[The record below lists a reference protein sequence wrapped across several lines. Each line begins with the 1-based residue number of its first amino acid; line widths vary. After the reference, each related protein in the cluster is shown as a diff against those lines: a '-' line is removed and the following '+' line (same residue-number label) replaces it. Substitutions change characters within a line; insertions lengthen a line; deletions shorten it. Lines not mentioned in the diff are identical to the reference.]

1 MSSCVWIAFA
11 LSQLIGGPLDLLD
24 AEPPPAARPGFV
36 EVGTVRFHPG
46 LREVEVDAT
55 LNLRGGF
62 IEFLACGTGVKRHE
76 SLLSLDCDPIDL
88 NAAILLLGIEPGVP
102 PRSEDDLGPI
112 EGPRVMLR
120 LRYGVT
126 LPDGRAAVRD
136 VRAEDVVTNGP
147 MERAMA
153 YCGFVYTGSQFIEQ
167 EDIIILDHR
176 LLQRPQLEVAVV
188 ADGQFLVLGIAHPI
202 PDLPRHPED
211 QIPDGHRRPH
221 GNVEMPRIELPVLG
235 MQIGVQ
241 GVDRVDRQVRG
252 RQVEQL
258 HDRARPQLPDL
269 CVMPPDGPPRQ
280 RVDRA
285 AFTVLRKTT
294 PRLLGVVPVEAEI
307 EKTVSGARLGDQF
320 QRGRL
325 ARSRVGVDQENLSR
339 THLSFD
345 DSLLLLCR
353 FHNETP
359 VQGPTCKYNS
369 PSS

>member
-136 VRAEDVVTNGP
+136 VRAEALPV
-147 MERAMA
+147 
-153 YCGFVYTGSQFIEQ
+153 Q
-167 EDIIILDHR
+167 
-176 LLQRPQLEVAVV
+176 LLPYPTLLA
-188 ADGQFLVLGIAHPI
+188 L
-202 PDLPRHPED
+202 RH
-211 QIPDGHRRPH
+211 
-221 GNVEMPRIELPVLG
+221 MPRRRSPAYSA
-235 MQIGVQ
+235 
-241 GVDRVDRQVRG
+241 RRG
-252 RQVEQL
+252 R
-258 HDRARPQLPDL
+258 
-269 CVMPPDGPPRQ
+269 G
-280 RVDRA
+280 RA
-285 AFTVLRKTT
+285 AR
-294 PRLLGVVPVEAEI
+294 
-307 EKTVSGARLGDQF
+307 
-320 QRGRL
+320 
-325 ARSRVGVDQENLSR
+325 
-339 THLSFD
+339 
-345 DSLLLLCR
+345 
-353 FHNETP
+353 
-359 VQGPTCKYNS
+359 
-369 PSS
+369 

>member
-24 AEPPPAARPGFV
+24 AEPPPAVRPGLV

-167 EDIIILDHR
+167 EDIIRGPGDREAEDGDGGAPGEGTADEPEGGSEPRQVYAPTILGQLIALSHRPYAILDNPLALPWR
-176 LLQRPQLEVAVV
+176 DGDYYAY
-188 ADGQFLVLGIAHPI
+188 ADA
-202 PDLPRHPED
+202 LPRL
-211 QIPDGHRRPH
+211 RRDEPTP
-221 GNVEMPRIELPVLG
+221 VTLVIRLPRPGEIDPRATRMELPPPPKDPEG
-235 MQIGVQ
+235 GE
-241 GVDRVDRQVRG
+241 DR
-252 RQVEQL
+252 
-258 HDRARPQLPDL
+258 
-269 CVMPPDGPPRQ
+269 
-280 RVDRA
+280 
-285 AFTVLRKTT
+285 
-294 PRLLGVVPVEAEI
+294 
-307 EKTVSGARLGDQF
+307 
-320 QRGRL
+320 
-325 ARSRVGVDQENLSR
+325 
-339 THLSFD
+339 
-345 DSLLLLCR
+345 
-353 FHNETP
+353 
-359 VQGPTCKYNS
+359 
-369 PSS
+369 